1 MSNEVAIDLTLN
13 GVGSLKSQLKQ
24 LKAAIAE
31 ASDPAQMDA
40 LAKKAGEVSDRIKD
54 ANDAVNVFASGSK
67 FEQISSSFGGI
78 KDSIMSLDFEEAAS
92 KAQTF
97 QKVMGGIGKAE
108 ITTALK
114 GIGKTVSTL
123 GATFMK
129 LGAQIL
135 MNPIFLLVAVITAI
149 VVAVVLFLKK
159 IGVLDD
165 VLAALMTPINA
176 LIQGFKDMTDWLGLT
191 SYAAEENA
199 EKMSAANKKVQES
212 SKEREAVTSQMY
224 SNQIA
229 LLKANGADIY
239 KTEVQASMSK
249 SLFAR
254 ERYNSALAAYNAE
267 RALGKAADAAK
278 LKDLRK
284 QIADERAVIGNE
296 RVNRQVLAINDTKAD
311 AAAGAAAAKAAA
323 DKRKEYAANRLA
335 AERTIIDNRIALIED
350 DAKREFKETKEKYR
364 RAIDDIKLNDKLT
377 TQEKLTLT
385 NQQFALLAK
394 AEADFNEKQIKIA
407 DDKAKEKE
415 KKEKEINDKKK
426 EEANER
432 FVRLQELTLSES
444 EFQIFQL
451 EDEYEK
457 EMKLAGDNAA
467 LKKALT
473 DKLELDITDIEKKAA
488 EDRIALKEEEEK
500 KKRDAQIKTADNA
513 LDIAE
518 DGVKSIQAIGDI
530 AFAAKMKNVKKGSK
544 EEEEL
549 AKKQFKFNKSM
560 QLAGAVVDAGKAVT
574 ASLAAAPLAIGVVPN
589 PVGIAN
595 LIATAAMSAANIAKI
610 ASTQFT
616 STSAPASPSTP
627 SGGNMPDQSS
637 VSAFTPGNLFGQN
650 NNQNNV
656 GGSQDTSQNIT
667 VTAVVSETEMTSTQ
681 TNILKIQ
688 KSAQL

>member
-78 KDSIMSLDFEEAAS
+78 KDSIMSLDFEEAAA
-92 KAQTF
+92 KAGTF
-97 QKVMGGIGKAE
+97 QKVMGSIGKAE
-108 ITTALK
+108 ISTALK
-114 GIGKTVSTL
+114 GLGKTVTTL
-123 GATFMK
+123 GSTFMK

-135 MNPIFLLVAVITAI
+135 MNPIFLLAAVITLI
-149 VVAVVLFLKK
+149 VVAVVLFMKK
-159 IGVLDD
+159 LGILDD
-165 VLAALMTPINA
+165 VLKVMMAPLNL
-176 LIQGFKDMTDWLGLT
+176 LIAGFKELTDWLGIT
-191 SYAAEENA
+191 QFAAEENA
-199 EKMSAANKKVQES
+199 EKMAAANKRVQES
-212 SKEREAVTSQMY
+212 SKEREAVTNQMY
-224 SNQIA
+224 SNQLA
-229 LLKANGADIY
+229 LLKANGADTY

-254 ERYNSALAAYNAE
+254 ERYNSALTAYNAE

-278 LKDLRK
+278 LKDLKK
-284 QIADERAVIGNE
+284 QIADERAIIGNE
-296 RVNRQVLAINDTKAD
+296 RVNRQVLAINDAKAD

-323 DKRKEYAANRLA
+323 DKRKENAANRLS
-335 AERTIIDNRIALIED
+335 AERAIIDNRIALIQDENR
-350 DAKREFKETKEKYR
+350 REFKELKEGFKR
-364 RAIDDIKLNDKLT
+364 KAEDIKLNDKLT
-377 TQEKLTLT
+377 TSEKKILSDQ
-385 NQQFALLAK
+385 NIALMVQ
-394 AEADFNEKQIKIA
+394 AEVDFREKQLKAA
-407 DDKAKEKE
+407 DDAAKELA

-451 EDEYEK
+451 EEEYEK

-467 LKKALT
+467 LKKELT
-473 DKLELDITDIEKKAA
+473 AKLELDITDIEKKAA

-500 KKRDAQIKTADNA
+500 KKRDAQLKTANDA

-518 DGVKSIQAIGDI
+518 DGVKSIQALGDI
-530 AFAAKMKNVKKGSK
+530 AFANKMKNVVKGGK
-544 EEEEL
+544 AEEDL

-595 LIATAAMSAANIAKI
+595 LVATAAMSAANIAKI

-627 SGGNMPDQSS
+627 SGTSAPESS

-650 NNQNNV
+650 NDQNNV
-656 GGSQDTSQNIT
+656 GGGQDTNQNIT
-667 VTAVVSETEMTSTQ
+667 VTAVVSETEMTATQ
-681 TNILKIQ
+681 NNILKIQ

>member
-78 KDSIMSLDFEEAAS
+78 KDSIMSLDFEEAAA
-92 KAQTF
+92 KAGTF
-97 QKVMGGIGKAE
+97 QKVMGSIGKAE
-108 ITTALK
+108 ISTALK
-114 GIGKTVSTL
+114 GLGKTVTTL

-135 MNPIFLLVAVITAI
+135 MNPIFLLVAVITLI
-149 VVAVVLFLKK
+149 VVAVVLFMKK
-159 IGVLDD
+159 LGILDD
-165 VLAALMTPINA
+165 VLKVMMAPLNL
-176 LIQGFKDMTDWLGLT
+176 LIAGFKELTDWLGIT
-191 SYAAEENA
+191 QFAAEENA
-199 EKMSAANKKVQES
+199 EKMAAANKRVQES
-212 SKEREAVTSQMY
+212 SKEREAVTNQMY
-224 SNQIA
+224 SNQLA
-229 LLKANGADIY
+229 LLKANGADTY

-254 ERYNSALAAYNAE
+254 ERYNSALTAYNAE

-278 LKDLRK
+278 LKDLKK
-284 QIADERAVIGNE
+284 QIADERAIIGNE
-296 RVNRQVLAINDTKAD
+296 RVNRQVLAINDAKGD
-311 AAAGAAAAKAAA
+311 AAAAAAASKAAA
-323 DKRKEYAANRLA
+323 DKRKENAANRLA
-335 AERTIIDNRIALIED
+335 AERSIIDQRIALIKDETT
-350 DAKREFKETKEKYR
+350 REFKELKIKFQRQEE
-364 RAIDDIKLNDKLT
+364 DIKLNDKLT
-377 TQEKLTLT
+377 DKQKAIKVALNLQQMVQAEVEFRDAKSKLA
-385 NQQFALLAK
+385 NDA
-394 AEADFNEKQIKIA
+394 
-407 DDKAKEKE
+407 AKELAN
-415 KKEKEINDKKK
+415 KEKEINDKKK
-426 EEANER
+426 EDANER

-444 EFQIFQL
+444 EFKIFQL
-451 EDEYEK
+451 EEEYEK

-473 DKLELDITDIEKKAA
+473 AKLELDITDIEKTAA
-488 EDRIALKEEEEK
+488 EERIALKEEEEK
-500 KKRDAQIKTADNA
+500 KKRDAQLKTANDA

-518 DGVKSIQAIGDI
+518 DGVKSIQALGDI
-530 AFAAKMKNVKKGSK
+530 AFANKMKNVVKGGK
-544 EEEEL
+544 AEEDL

-595 LIATAAMSAANIAKI
+595 LVATAAMSAANIAKI

-616 STSAPASPSTP
+616 STTAPGPSPTPPGTSAPE
-627 SGGNMPDQSS
+627 SS

-650 NNQNNV
+650 NDQNNV
-656 GGSQDTSQNIT
+656 GGSQDTNTNIT
-667 VTAVVSETEMTSTQ
+667 VTAVVSETEITATQ
-681 TNILKIQ
+681 NNILKIQ

>member
-78 KDSIMSLDFEEAAS
+78 KDSIMSLDFEEAAA
-92 KAQTF
+92 KAGTF

-123 GATFMK
+123 GATFVK
-129 LGAQIL
+129 LGVQIL
-135 MNPIFLLVAVITAI
+135 ANPIFIIVAVITAI
-149 VVAVVLFLKK
+149 VVAIGLFLKK
-159 IGVLDD
+159 IGVLDQ
-165 VLAALMTPINA
+165 VLSALMSPINA
-176 LIQGFKDMTDWLGLT
+176 LIDGFKELTDWLGLT

-229 LLKANGADIY
+229 LLKANGQDTY

-254 ERYNSALAAYNAE
+254 ERYNSALTAYNAE

-284 QIADERAVIGNE
+284 QIADERAIIGNE
-296 RVNRQVLAINDTKAD
+296 RTNRQVLAITDAKGD

-323 DKRKEYAANRLA
+323 DKRKENAANQLA
-335 AERTIIDNRIALIED
+335 AERSIIDQRISLIAD
-350 DAKREFKETKEKYR
+350 DTTREFKELKTKFQRQEE
-364 RAIDDIKLNDKLT
+364 DIKLNDKLT
-377 TQEKLTLT
+377 DKQKAIKVALNL
-385 NQQFALLAK
+385 QQM
-394 AEADFNEKQIKIA
+394 
-407 DDKAKEKE
+407 AKEEVEFRAAKT
-415 KKEKEINDKKK
+415 KLANDAAVELKKK
-426 EEANER
+426 DDEIKENNKKDANER

-444 EFQIFQL
+444 DFKIFQL
-451 EDEYEK
+451 EEEYEK
-457 EMKLAGDNAA
+457 EMKLAGTNEAM
-467 LKKALT
+467 KKALT
-473 DKLELDITDIEKKAA
+473 AKLELDITDIQKTAA
-488 EDRIALKEEEEK
+488 KERVAITEEEEK
-500 KKRDAQIKTADNA
+500 KKRDAQLKTANDA

-518 DGVKSIQAIGDI
+518 DGVNSIKALGEI
-530 AFAAKMKNVKKGSK
+530 AFANKMKNVVKGGK
-544 EEEEL
+544 AEEDL

-595 LIATAAMSAANIAKI
+595 LVATAAMSAANIAKI
-610 ASTQFT
+610 AATQFT
-616 STSAPASPSTP
+616 STSAPASPSTSTGASAP
-627 SGGNMPDQSS
+627 ESS

-650 NNQNNV
+650 NDLNNV
-656 GGSQDTSQNIT
+656 GGSQDTNQNIT
-667 VTAVVSETEMTSTQ
+667 VTAVVSETEITATQ
-681 TNILKIQ
+681 NNILKIQ

>member
-78 KDSIMSLDFEEAAS
+78 KDSIMSLDFEEAAN

-97 QKVMGGIGKAE
+97 QKVMGGIGKAD
-108 ITTALK
+108 ISTALK
-114 GIGKTVSTL
+114 GIGKTVTTL
-123 GATFMK
+123 GSTFMK

-135 MNPIFLLVAVITAI
+135 MNPIFLLVAVITLI
-149 VVAVVLFLKK
+149 VVAVVLFMKK
-159 IGVLDD
+159 LGILDD
-165 VLAALMTPINA
+165 VLKVLMAPLNL
-176 LIQGFKDMTDWLGLT
+176 LIAGFKELTDWLGIT
-191 SYAAEENA
+191 QFAAEENA
-199 EKMSAANKKVQES
+199 EKMAAANKKVQES
-212 SKEREAVTSQMY
+212 SKEREAVTNQMY
-224 SNQIA
+224 SNQLS
-229 LLKANGADIY
+229 LLKANGQDTY

-254 ERYNSALAAYNAE
+254 ERYNSALTAYNAE

-284 QIADERAVIGNE
+284 QIADERAIIGNE
-296 RVNRQVLAINDTKAD
+296 RVNRQVLAITDAKAD

-335 AERTIIDNRIALIED
+335 AERAIIDNRIALIKDE
-350 DAKREFKETKEKYR
+350 AARELKELKEGFKRK
-364 RAIDDIKLNDKLT
+364 DQDIKSNDKLT
-377 TQEKLTLT
+377 ASEKKILLDQ
-385 NQQFALLAK
+385 NIALMVQ
-394 AEADFNEKQIKIA
+394 AEVDFRAKQIKIA
-407 DDKAKEKE
+407 EDGAKELAAKTKELDDKKDEA
-415 KKEKEINDKKK
+415 
-426 EEANER
+426 ANER

-444 EFQIFQL
+444 EFKIFQL
-451 EDEYEK
+451 EEEFEK
-457 EMKLAGDNAA
+457 EMKAAGKNEA

-473 DKLELDITDIEKKAA
+473 AKLELDITQIEKDAA
-488 EDRIALKEEEEK
+488 ADRIALKEEEEK
-500 KKRDAQIKTADNA
+500 KKRDAQLKTANNA

-518 DGVKSIQAIGDI
+518 DGVKSIQALGDI
-530 AFAAKMKNVKKGSK
+530 AFANKMKNVVKGGK
-544 EEEEL
+544 AEEDL

-574 ASLAAAPLAIGVVPN
+574 ASLAAAPLAIGAVPN

-595 LIATAAMSAANIAKI
+595 LVATAAMSAANIAKI
-610 ASTQFT
+610 AATQFT
-616 STSAPASPSTP
+616 STSAPASPSTSTGASAP
-627 SGGNMPDQSS
+627 ESS

-650 NNQNNV
+650 NNQNNI
-656 GGSQDTSQNIT
+656 GGAQDTNQNIT
-667 VTAVVSETEMTSTQ
+667 VTAVVSETEITSVQ
-681 TNILKIQ
+681 NKIDKIQ